1 MKSARSGSAAFG
13 IVASAA
19 LVSSGILGSL
29 LGGGTAAEAATVSAA
44 APNVCGQ
51 PPAKTTAARSVPA
64 GQTAIVL
71 DAVSLSSA
79 KSPKPKATKSGTAEP
94 QATKSSKA
102 KSSSSPSPSAS
113 ASQSATAKATASATA
128 KATASS
134 SATPKATA
142 SATPKATDSASA
154 TPSSSASPSSST
166 SADPSSSASASP
178 SSKPSAT
185 PSPSTT
191 GSGSASPSPSS
202 SPTGSSP
209 SVQLCLSVQPVTTKS
224 GVHPGGTG
232 SYAIW
237 VWPAG
242 GAASGVTV
250 TISGKVAS
258 QAVTPKFTVC
268 PTVSGRTC
276 KVGGIAKGSSDEL
289 QATIAVP
296 SGTAAGKQASL
307 TATANAS
314 DAAAP
319 PAADGAIKITAK
331 PSASHSPSPSPT
343 PTPTSS
349 STGTGLGATL
359 PAGILPT
366 VPSAVVPGA
375 SLGELPQPTT
385 SAGSPGGLFPTVSPQ
400 PSPSPSPYSAVLP
413 NARAVRVTDAA
424 ATFPFST
431 RLVGGELVGLA
442 VLAAA
447 LAIAIVRFSLRRPRP
462 QHGKDATS

>member
-1 MKSARSGSAAFG
+1 MKSARSGSSAFG
-13 IVASAA
+13 VIASAA
-19 LVSSGILGSL
+19 LVSSGIVGSL
-29 LGGGTAAEAATVSAA
+29 LGSGTAAEAATVSAA

-51 PPAKTTAARSVPA
+51 PPARTSAARSVPA

-71 DAVSLSSA
+71 DAISLSSA
-79 KSPKPKATKSGTAEP
+79 KTPKPKATE
-94 QATKSSKA
+94 SSTA
-102 KSSSSPSPSAS
+102 KSSSSPSASAS

-128 KATASS
+128 SS

-142 SATPKATDSASA
+142 TATTTPKATNSASA
-154 TPSSSASPSSST
+154 TPSSSASASSSS
-166 SADPSSSASASP
+166 SASPSSSASASP
-178 SSKPSAT
+178 SPS
-185 PSPSTT
+185 ST
-191 GSGSASPSPSS
+191 GSSSASPSP

-209 SVQLCLSVQPVTTKS
+209 SVQLCLEVQPVTTKS

-258 QAVTPKFTVC
+258 KAVTPKFTVC
-268 PTVSGRTC
+268 PTASGRTC
-276 KVGGIAKGSSDEL
+276 KVGGIAKGTSDEL

-296 SGTAAGKQASL
+296 SGTAGKQAVL
-307 TATANAS
+307 TATSDAS

-319 PAADGAIKITAK
+319 PAADAAIKITAK

-343 PTPTSS
+343 PTPTPT
-349 STGTGLGATL
+349 STGTGVGATL

-366 VPSAVVPGA
+366 VPLAVVPGA
-375 SLGELPQPTT
+375 TLGELPAPTT
-385 SAGSPGGLFPTVSPQ
+385 SAGSPGAVFPTVSPQ
-400 PSPSPSPYSAVLP
+400 PSASPSPYSAVLP
-413 NARAVRVTDAA
+413 NARGVRVTDAA

-462 QHGKDATS
+462 QHGKDAAS

>member
-1 MKSARSGSAAFG
+1 M
-13 IVASAA
+13 
-19 LVSSGILGSL
+19 
-29 LGGGTAAEAATVSAA
+29 
-44 APNVCGQ
+44 
-51 PPAKTTAARSVPA
+51 
-64 GQTAIVL
+64 
-71 DAVSLSSA
+71 
-79 KSPKPKATKSGTAEP
+79 
-94 QATKSSKA
+94 
-102 KSSSSPSPSAS
+102 
-113 ASQSATAKATASATA
+113 
-128 KATASS
+128 
-134 SATPKATA
+134 
-142 SATPKATDSASA
+142 
-154 TPSSSASPSSST
+154 
-166 SADPSSSASASP
+166 
-178 SSKPSAT
+178 
-185 PSPSTT
+185 
-191 GSGSASPSPSS
+191 
-202 SPTGSSP
+202 
-209 SVQLCLSVQPVTTKS
+209 
-224 GVHPGGTG
+224 HPGGTG

-258 QAVTPKFTVC
+258 KAVTPKFTVC

-307 TATANAS
+307 TATASAS

-343 PTPTSS
+343 PTPTSPG
-349 STGTGLGATL
+349 TGPGTGLGATL

-375 SLGELPQPTT
+375 TLGELPAPTT
-385 SAGSPGGLFPTVSPQ
+385 SAGSPGAAFPTVSPQ
-400 PSPSPSPYSAVLP
+400 PSASPSPYSAVLP
-413 NARAVRVTDAA
+413 SARAIRVTDAA

-462 QHGKDATS
+462 QHGKDAAS